1 MDYIILKSPILGKY
15 GIFTQNSEQ
24 IVPFQYDYILSIID
38 NKWAVVAKKYRFTIL
53 DYDDYG
59 GRTDFWQQYAYGLI
73 DLNNNVIFDMSYDL
87 LWVKQDIVYVMKDDI
102 VNEKMING
110 KSIWHSKYGLIFLD
124 NWIVYQDSEFAVLE
138 INHIDDIRDNIKYI
152 VIDVNFNTIEE
163 FDDYLCVKNK
173 YLSKKIMHNNLIDIF
188 PEKGGGF
195 LCPKEWELFHFRINE
210 FNNANLSVNNHTICD
225 ITNYKLYSNN
235 FMYVETLTG
244 KSFIFNKQ
252 GCKIFEAEHSVL
264 IQEMGRILNKIVIN
278 GVFILK
284 SNGDRYAI
292 ATRCNHMFSYEAD
305 GNGFIKIID
314 TPNLMPILDSEKKS
328 ANYKYFG
335 LMDEDGNEIAP
346 IIYPSPV
353 FDSSYSES
361 YGIPNY
367 SDDLSDAFDGDSD
380 ALWNID

>member
-1 MDYIILKSPILGKY
+1 
-15 GIFTQNSEQ
+15 
-24 IVPFQYDYILSIID
+24 
-38 NKWAVVAKKYRFTIL
+38 
-53 DYDDYG
+53 
-59 GRTDFWQQYAYGLI
+59 
-73 DLNNNVIFDMSYDL
+73 
-87 LWVKQDIVYVMKDDI
+87 
-102 VNEKMING
+102 
-110 KSIWHSKYGLIFLD
+110 
-124 NWIVYQDSEFAVLE
+124 
-138 INHIDDIRDNIKYI
+138 
-152 VIDVNFNTIEE
+152 
-163 FDDYLCVKNK
+163 
-173 YLSKKIMHNNLIDIF
+173 
-188 PEKGGGF
+188 
-195 LCPKEWELFHFRINE
+195 
-210 FNNANLSVNNHTICD
+210 
-225 ITNYKLYSNN
+225 
-235 FMYVETLTG
+235 MYVETLTG